1 MGGAN
6 ASGGGGGGQQLLGA
20 VGPAWTRGEI
30 EGPAGERDMG
40 GWTAGFYTPEQQ
52 ARLGVDEQGGPAAAA
67 AAGNAGSLWE
77 GDCGGESCADDPAAA
92 AVAAVEDPADFAARR
107 QKTIDDIRRRKAGK
121 AGNAGGGGGGG
132 GVHLAPNGQAFPAA
146 WGAPPRMQTKDL
158 RPLPGG
164 YGRGSGTLARWIKV
178 SRQRTAL
185 DPPPRVVCPR

>member
-30 EGPAGERDMG
+30 EGPVGEWDMG

-52 ARLGVDEQGGPAAAA
+52 ARLGVNEQ
-67 AAGNAGSLWE
+67 GNAGSLWE

-178 SRQRTAL
+178 SRQRKAL
-185 DPPPRVVCPR
+185 FSLPLAVWPR